1 MANSAKAE
9 CAKLVTSKEVDAMRP
24 SRLWK
29 TYSQIRLEGRLLA
42 VPRTERRA
50 IRTFVA
56 GKRVR

>member
-1 MANSAKAE
+1 
-9 CAKLVTSKEVDAMRP
+9 MRP

-29 TYSQIRLEGRLLA
+29 TYSQIRLEGKLLA

-50 IRTFVA
+50 LRTFVA